1 MSEDKKN
8 KNHFLSEYI
17 NKLTDQ
23 ELKVLLLKWK
33 NETKKPDVLWN
44 DIKNILVNIS
54 EKDTGVLKDIVP
66 LLLNDW

>member
-23 ELKVLLLKWK
+23 ELKVLLLKLK

-66 LLLNDW
+66 LLLND

>member
-23 ELKVLLLKWK
+23 ELKVLLLKLK
-33 NETKKPDVLWN
+33 NETKKPDVLWD
-44 DIKNILVNIS
+44 DIKSILVNIS

-66 LLLNDW
+66 LLLND